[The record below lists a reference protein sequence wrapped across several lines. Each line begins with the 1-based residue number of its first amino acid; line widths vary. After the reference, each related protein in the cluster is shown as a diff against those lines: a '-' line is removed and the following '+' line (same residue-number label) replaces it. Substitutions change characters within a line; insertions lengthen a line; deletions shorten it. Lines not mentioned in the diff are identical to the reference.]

1 MIKATLRQNMW
12 FYGPYLILILI
23 SSVFL
28 LFSEKGAFVLMLQ
41 NTGSAVLD
49 WFFVFYTHVGDGLFG
64 AAVAVLLLFINKK
77 QALSLG
83 MGLILTGLIS
93 QLLKNTLGDDAGRPA
108 TLFEAETMFRQIE
121 YLERHMRHSMPSGHS
136 SIAFCLFSM
145 LALFSTK
152 KTYGYVFLSLAVLV
166 GLSRIYLAQHYLVDV
181 VAGSFIGCSVGL
193 LAYFLGNRWF
203 GSVNMQK
210 PLISLG

>member
-12 FYGPYLILILI
+12 FYGPYLILLLI

-28 LFSEKGAFVLMLQ
+28 LKSEKGAFVILLQ
-41 NTGSAVLD
+41 NMGTSALD

-64 AAVAVLLLFINKK
+64 AVVAVLLLFINKK

-83 MGLILTGLIS
+83 LGLILTGLIS
-93 QLLKNTLGDDAGRPA
+93 QILKNTLGSDAGRPA
-108 TLFEAETMFRQIE
+108 SLYDTETLLRQIE
-121 YLERHMRHSMPSGHS
+121 FLDRHMNHSMPSGHS

-152 KTYGYVFLSLAVLV
+152 KTYGYVFFSLAVLA
-166 GLSRIYLAQHYLVDV
+166 GLSRIYLAQHFLADV
-181 VAGSFIGCSVGL
+181 VAGSFIGCCIGL
-193 LAYFLGNRWF
+193 LAFFLGNRWF
-203 GSVNMQK
+203 SSLSWQK
-210 PLISLG
+210 PLISFG

>member
-12 FYGPYLILILI
+12 FYGPYLILILL

-28 LFSEKGAFVLMLQ
+28 LKSEKGAFVLLLQIKGTPML
-41 NTGSAVLD
+41 D
-49 WFFVFYTHVGDGLFG
+49 RFFVFYTHVGDGFFVT
-64 AAVAVLLLFINKK
+64 AVALLLLFINKR

-83 MGLILTGLIS
+83 IGLILTGLIS
-93 QLLKNTLGDDAGRPA
+93 QLLKNTLGSDAGRPV
-108 TLFEAETMFRQIE
+108 TLFDAETMLRQID
-121 YLERHMRHSMPSGHS
+121 YLNRHMLHSMPSGHS
-136 SIAFCLFSM
+136 SAAFCLFSM
-145 LALFSTK
+145 LALFSVK

-166 GLSRIYLAQHYLVDV
+166 GLSRMYLAQHFLADV
-181 VAGSFIGCSVGL
+181 VAGSFIGCFIGL

>member
-1 MIKATLRQNMW
+1 MW
-12 FYGPYLILILI
+12 FYGPYLILVLL
-23 SSVFL
+23 SSAFL
-28 LFSEKGAFVLMLQ
+28 LNSEKGALVLLLQ
-41 NTGSAVLD
+41 KDGTPLLD

-64 AAVAVLLLFINKK
+64 TAVALLLLFINKK
-77 QALSLG
+77 QAFSLG

-93 QLLKNTLGDDAGRPA
+93 QLLKNTLGSDAGRPA
-108 TLFEAETMFRQIE
+108 TLFDAETVLRQIE
-121 YLERHMRHSMPSGHS
+121 YLDRHMRHSMPSGHS
-136 SIAFCLFSM
+136 SAAFCVFSM

-166 GLSRIYLAQHYLVDV
+166 GLSRMYLAQHFLADV
-181 VAGSFIGCSVGL
+181 VAGSFIGCCIGL
-193 LAYFLGNRWF
+193 IAYFLGNRWF